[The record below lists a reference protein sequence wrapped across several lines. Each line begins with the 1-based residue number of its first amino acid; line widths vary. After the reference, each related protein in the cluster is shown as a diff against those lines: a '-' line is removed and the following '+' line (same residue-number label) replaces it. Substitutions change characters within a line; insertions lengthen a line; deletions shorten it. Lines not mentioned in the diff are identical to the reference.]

1 MKLSKRDYIIVG
13 LVSVLVLAGFIP
25 LSFYKLTPGPSE
37 TITKNL
43 NTLSVYAKKAN
54 AYSYIGSYFQKE
66 SELISVP
73 DISEN
78 KANAVYTLA
87 ETSAKKSALDLAQK
101 SYTEKHIGYMVI
113 GIKPDSKF
121 KQILQEGDIITA
133 INGESVVGKSL
144 DEIGKTK
151 PFKNKTVTFEFHRD
165 NKIGKTK
172 PFKNKTVTF
181 EFHRDNKIFKKSIK
195 VADETGSLMLSDYI
209 NYESG
214 DIKLDDDTTLKQINI
229 NGSSVGLTYATY
241 YYLKLNNYEL
251 KEPVAMTGT
260 IDDSG
265 NVGPIEGIRE
275 KIIGAHKAHAK
286 YVFVP
291 ERNYADAMATK
302 KEFGYK
308 LDIYPVK
315 SLADTVNYL
324 NDLELIMKG

>member
-1 MKLSKRDYIIVG
+1 MKLSKRDYVIVG

-25 LSFYKLTPGPSE
+25 LSFYKLTPGPSQ

-43 NTLSVYAKKAN
+43 NTLSVYAKKTN
-54 AYSYIGSYFQKE
+54 VYSYIGSRFQKE

-87 ETSAKKSALDLAQK
+87 ETSAKKSALDLSEK
-101 SYTEKHIGYMVI
+101 SYTEKHIGYVVI

-121 KQILQEGDIITA
+121 NQILQEGDIITA
-133 INGESVVGKSL
+133 INGESIVNKSL
-144 DEIGKTK
+144 D
-151 PFKNKTVTFEFHRD
+151 
-165 NKIGKTK
+165 KIGKTK

-195 VADETGSLMLSDYI
+195 VADETGSLMLSDYMD
-209 NYESG
+209 YKSG

-241 YYLKLNNYEL
+241 YYLRLNNYEL

-315 SLADTVNYL
+315 SLVDTVNYL

>member
-1 MKLSKRDYIIVG
+1 MKLSKRDYVIVG

-25 LSFYKLTPGPSE
+25 LSFYKLSPGPSE

-43 NTLSVYAKKAN
+43 NTLSVYARKTN
-54 AYSYIGSYFQKE
+54 VYSYIGSYFQKE
-66 SELISVP
+66 SELMAVP
-73 DISEN
+73 GISEN

-87 ETSAKKSALDLAQK
+87 ETSAKKSALDLSQK
-101 SYTEKHIGYMVI
+101 SYTENHIGYMVV

-133 INGESVVGKSL
+133 INDESVVGKSL

-151 PFKNKTVTFEFHRD
+151 L
-165 NKIGKTK
+165 
-172 PFKNKTVTF
+172 FKNKTVTF

-195 VADETGSLMLSDYI
+195 VADETGSLMLSDYVD
-209 NYESG
+209 YKSG
-214 DIKLDDDTTLKQINI
+214 DIKLDDDATLKQINI

-241 YYLKLNNYEL
+241 YYLRLNNYEL

-275 KIIGAHKAHAK
+275 KIIGAQKAHAK

>member
-43 NTLSVYAKKAN
+43 NTLSVYARKTN
-54 AYSYIGSYFQKE
+54 VYSYIGSYFQKE
-66 SELISVP
+66 SELMAVP

-78 KANAVYTLA
+78 KANAGYTLA

-165 NKIGKTK
+165 N
-172 PFKNKTVTF
+172 N
-181 EFHRDNKIFKKSIK
+181 IFKKSIK
-195 VADETGSLMLSDYI
+195 VTDETGSLMLSDYI

-214 DIKLDDDTTLKQINI
+214 DIKLDDDATLKQINI

-241 YYLKLNNYEL
+241 YYLRLNNYEL

-275 KIIGAHKAHAK
+275 KIIGANKAHAK

>member
-1 MKLSKRDYIIVG
+1 MKLSKRDYVIVG

-54 AYSYIGSYFQKE
+54 VYSYIGSRFQKE

-87 ETSAKKSALDLAQK
+87 ETSAKKSALDLSEK
-101 SYTEKHIGYMVI
+101 SYTEKHIGYVVV

-121 KQILQEGDIITA
+121 NQILKEGDIITA
-133 INGESVVGKSL
+133 INGESVINKSL
-144 DEIGKTK
+144 DEISKTK
-151 PFKNKTVTFEFHRD
+151 PFKDKTVTFEFHRD
-165 NKIGKTK
+165 NKLL
-172 PFKNKTVTF
+172 
-181 EFHRDNKIFKKSIK
+181 KKSIK
-195 VADETGSLMLSDYI
+195 VTDETGSLMLSEYI

-241 YYLKLNNYEL
+241 YYLRLNNYEL

>member
-25 LSFYKLTPGPSE
+25 LSFYKLSPGPSE

-43 NTLSVYAKKAN
+43 NTLSVYARKTN
-54 AYSYIGSYFQKE
+54 VYSYIGSYFQKE
-66 SELISVP
+66 SELMAVP
-73 DISEN
+73 GISEN

-87 ETSAKKSALDLAQK
+87 ETSAKKSALDLSQK
-101 SYTEKHIGYMVI
+101 SYTENHIGYMVV

-133 INGESVVGKSL
+133 INDESVVGKSL
-144 DEIGKTK
+144 DE
-151 PFKNKTVTFEFHRD
+151 
-165 NKIGKTK
+165 IGKTK

-195 VADETGSLMLSDYI
+195 VADETGSLMLSDYVD
-209 NYESG
+209 YKSG
-214 DIKLDDDTTLKQINI
+214 DIKLDDDATLKQINI

-241 YYLKLNNYEL
+241 YYLRLNNYEL

-275 KIIGAHKAHAK
+275 KIIGAQKAHAK

>member
-25 LSFYKLTPGPSE
+25 LSFYKLTPGPSQ

-54 AYSYIGSYFQKE
+54 VYSYIGSRFQKE

-87 ETSAKKSALDLAQK
+87 ETSAKKSALDLSEK
-101 SYTEKHIGYMVI
+101 SYTEKHIGYVVI

-133 INGESVVGKSL
+133 INSESVVNKSL

-151 PFKNKTVTFEFHRD
+151 PFKDKTVTFEFHRD
-165 NKIGKTK
+165 NKL
-172 PFKNKTVTF
+172 
-181 EFHRDNKIFKKSIK
+181 FKKSIK
-195 VADETGSLMLSDYI
+195 VTDETGSLMLSEYVS
-209 NYESG
+209 YETG
-214 DIKLDDDTTLKQINI
+214 DIKLDDDETLKQINI

-251 KEPVAMTGT
+251 KGLVAMTGT
-260 IDDSG
+260 IDSSG
-265 NVGPIEGIRE
+265 KVGPIEGIRE

-291 ERNYADAMATK
+291 EGNYAEAMTTK

-324 NDLELIMKG
+324 NDLELLKG

>member
-54 AYSYIGSYFQKE
+54 VYSYIGSYFQKE

-87 ETSAKKSALDLAQK
+87 ETSAKKSALDLSQK
-101 SYTEKHIGYMVI
+101 SYTETHIGYIVV
-113 GIKPDSKF
+113 GIKSDSKF

-133 INGESVVGKSL
+133 INDESVVGKSL

-165 NKIGKTK
+165 NKI
-172 PFKNKTVTF
+172 
-181 EFHRDNKIFKKSIK
+181 FKKSIK
-195 VADETGSLMLSDYI
+195 VADEIGSLMLSDYI

>member
-25 LSFYKLTPGPSE
+25 LSFYKLTPGPSQ

-54 AYSYIGSYFQKE
+54 VYSYIGSRFQKE

-78 KANAVYTLA
+78 QANAVYTLA
-87 ETSAKKSALDLAQK
+87 ETSAKKSALDLSEK
-101 SYTEKHIGYMVI
+101 SYTEKHIGYVVI

-121 KQILQEGDIITA
+121 NQILQEGDIITA
-133 INGESVVGKSL
+133 INGESVINKSL
-144 DEIGKTK
+144 DKISKTK
-151 PFKNKTVTFEFHRD
+151 PFKDKTVTFEFHRD
-165 NKIGKTK
+165 NKL
-172 PFKNKTVTF
+172 
-181 EFHRDNKIFKKSIK
+181 FKKSIN
-195 VADETGSLMLSDYI
+195 VTDETGSLMLSEYV
-209 NYESG
+209 NYETG
-214 DIKLDDDTTLKQINI
+214 DIKLDNDDTLKQINI

-251 KEPVAMTGT
+251 KDLVAMTGT
-260 IDDSG
+260 IDNSG

-275 KIIGAHKAHAK
+275 KIIGAHKANAK

-291 ERNYADAMATK
+291 EGNYAEAMATK

-324 NDLELIMKG
+324 NDLELLKG

>member
-1 MKLSKRDYIIVG
+1 MKLTKRDYIIVG
-13 LVSVLVLAGFIP
+13 LVSALVLAGFIP

-43 NTLSVYAKKAN
+43 NTLSVYAKKVN
-54 AYSYIGSYFQKE
+54 VYSYIGSYFQKE
-66 SELISVP
+66 SELMAVP

-78 KANAVYTLA
+78 KANAGYTLA
-87 ETSAKKSALDLAQK
+87 ETSAKKSALDLSQK
-101 SYTEKHIGYMVI
+101 SYTENHIGYMVV

-133 INGESVVGKSL
+133 INGESIVNKSL
-144 DEIGKTK
+144 DE
-151 PFKNKTVTFEFHRD
+151 
-165 NKIGKTK
+165 IGKTK

-195 VADETGSLMLSDYI
+195 VADETGSLMLSDYVD
-209 NYESG
+209 YKSG

-251 KEPVAMTGT
+251 KERVAMTGT
-260 IDDSG
+260 IDSDG
-265 NVGPIEGIRE
+265 NIGPIEGIRE
-275 KIIGAHKAHAK
+275 KIIGANKAHAK

-324 NDLELIMKG
+324 NDLELMKG

>member
-54 AYSYIGSYFQKE
+54 VYSYIGSRFQKE
-66 SELISVP
+66 SELMAVP

-87 ETSAKKSALDLAQK
+87 ETSAKKSALDLSQK
-101 SYTEKHIGYMVI
+101 SYTENRIGYIVV
-113 GIKPDSKF
+113 GIKSDSKF

-133 INGESVVGKSL
+133 INGESVVNKSL

-151 PFKNKTVTFEFHRD
+151 PFKD
-165 NKIGKTK
+165 
-172 PFKNKTVTF
+172 KTVTF

-195 VADETGSLMLSDYI
+195 VADETGSLMLSDYVD
-209 NYESG
+209 YKSG

-251 KEPVAMTGT
+251 KEPTAMTGT

-275 KIIGAHKAHAK
+275 KIIGAHKAHVK

-291 ERNYADAMATK
+291 EQNYTDAMATK

-324 NDLELIMKG
+324 NDLELVK

>member
-43 NTLSVYAKKAN
+43 NTLSVYAKKTN
-54 AYSYIGSYFQKE
+54 VYSYIGSRFQKE

-73 DISEN
+73 DISES

-87 ETSAKKSALDLAQK
+87 ETSAKKSALDLSQK
-101 SYTEKHIGYMVI
+101 SYTENHIGYMVV

-133 INGESVVGKSL
+133 INGEPVVNKSL
-144 DEIGKTK
+144 DEISKTK

-165 NKIGKTK
+165 NKL
-172 PFKNKTVTF
+172 
-181 EFHRDNKIFKKSIK
+181 FKKSIK
-195 VADETGSLMLSDYI
+195 VTDETGSLMLSDYVD
-209 NYESG
+209 YKSG
-214 DIKLDDDTTLKQINI
+214 DIKLDDDATLKQINI

-291 ERNYADAMATK
+291 ERNYAEAMATK

>member
-1 MKLSKRDYIIVG
+1 MKLSKRDYVIVG

-43 NTLSVYAKKAN
+43 NTLSVYAKKTN
-54 AYSYIGSYFQKE
+54 VYSYIGSYFQKE
-66 SELISVP
+66 SELMSVP

-87 ETSAKKSALDLAQK
+87 ETSAKKSALDLSEK
-101 SYTEKHIGYMVI
+101 SYTENHIGYMVV
-113 GIKPDSKF
+113 GIKLDSKF

-133 INGESVVGKSL
+133 INGESIVNKSL
-144 DEIGKTK
+144 DE
-151 PFKNKTVTFEFHRD
+151 
-165 NKIGKTK
+165 IGKTK

-195 VADETGSLMLSDYI
+195 VADETGSLMLSDYVD
-209 NYESG
+209 YKSG

-251 KEPVAMTGT
+251 KELVAMTGT
-260 IDDSG
+260 IDSDG
-265 NVGPIEGIRE
+265 NIGPIEGIRE

-291 ERNYADAMATK
+291 EGNYAEAMTTK

-324 NDLELIMKG
+324 NDLELLKG

>member
-1 MKLSKRDYIIVG
+1 MKLTKRDYIIVG
-13 LVSVLVLAGFIP
+13 LVSVFVLAGFIP

-43 NTLSVYAKKAN
+43 NTLSVYAHKAN
-54 AYSYIGSYFQKE
+54 VYSYIGSYFQKE
-66 SELISVP
+66 SELMAVP

-87 ETSAKKSALDLAQK
+87 ETSAKKSALDLSQK

-121 KQILQEGDIITA
+121 KQILREGDIITA
-133 INGESVVGKSL
+133 INGESVVNKSL

-151 PFKNKTVTFEFHRD
+151 PFKDKTVTFDFIRNH
-165 NKIGKTK
+165 K
-172 PFKNKTVTF
+172 PMRQT
-181 EFHRDNKIFKKSIK
+181 IK

-214 DIKLDDDTTLKQINI
+214 DIKLDDDDTLNKINI
-229 NGSSVGLTYATY
+229 NGSSVGLAYATY
-241 YYLKLNNYEL
+241 YYLNLNNYEL

-260 IDDSG
+260 IDSDG

-275 KIIGAHKAHAK
+275 KIIGANKAHAK

-291 ERNYADAMATK
+291 EQNYADAMVTK
-302 KEFGYK
+302 NEFGYK

-315 SLADTVNYL
+315 SLADTANYL

>member
-1 MKLSKRDYIIVG
+1 MKLSKRDYVIVG

-54 AYSYIGSYFQKE
+54 VYSYIGSRFQKE

-87 ETSAKKSALDLAQK
+87 ETSAKKSALDLSQK
-101 SYTEKHIGYMVI
+101 SYTEKHIGYMVV

-133 INGESVVGKSL
+133 INDESVVGKSL
-144 DEIGKTK
+144 DE
-151 PFKNKTVTFEFHRD
+151 
-165 NKIGKTK
+165 IGKTK

-195 VADETGSLMLSDYI
+195 VADETSSLMLSDYI

-214 DIKLDDDTTLKQINI
+214 DIKLDDDATLKQINI

-241 YYLKLNNYEL
+241 YYLRLNNYEL

-275 KIIGAHKAHAK
+275 KIIGAQKAHAK

-291 ERNYADAMATK
+291 EGNYAEAMATK

-324 NDLELIMKG
+324 NDLELLKG

>member
-43 NTLSVYAKKAN
+43 NTLSVYARKTN
-54 AYSYIGSYFQKE
+54 VYSYIGSYFQRE

-87 ETSAKKSALDLAQK
+87 ETSAKKSALDLSEK
-101 SYTEKHIGYMVI
+101 SYTEKHIGYAVV

-121 KQILQEGDIITA
+121 NQILKEGDIITA
-133 INGESVVGKSL
+133 INGASVINKSL
-144 DEIGKTK
+144 DEISKTT
-151 PFKNKTVTFEFHRD
+151 PFKD
-165 NKIGKTK
+165 
-172 PFKNKTVTF
+172 KTVTF

>member
-43 NTLSVYAKKAN
+43 NTLSVYAKKTN
-54 AYSYIGSYFQKE
+54 VYSYIGSYFQKE
-66 SELISVP
+66 SELMAVP
-73 DISEN
+73 DISES
-78 KANAVYTLA
+78 KANAGYTLA
-87 ETSAKKSALDLAQK
+87 ETSAKKSALDLSQN
-101 SYTEKHIGYMVI
+101 SYTENHIGYIVV

-133 INGESVVGKSL
+133 INGESVINKSL
-144 DEIGKTK
+144 DEISKTK

-165 NKIGKTK
+165 T
-172 PFKNKTVTF
+172 
-181 EFHRDNKIFKKSIK
+181 KIFKKSIK
-195 VADETGSLMLSDYI
+195 ATDETGSLMLSDYVD
-209 NYESG
+209 YKSG
-214 DIKLDDDTTLKQINI
+214 DIKLDDDTTFKQINI

-251 KEPVAMTGT
+251 KEPTAMTGT
-260 IDDSG
+260 IDSDG

-275 KIIGAHKAHAK
+275 KIIGAYKAHAK

-291 ERNYADAMATK
+291 EGNYADAMATK

>member
-1 MKLSKRDYIIVG
+1 MKLSKRDYVIVG

-43 NTLSVYAKKAN
+43 NTLSVYARKTN
-54 AYSYIGSYFQKE
+54 VYSYIGSYFQKE

-133 INGESVVGKSL
+133 INGESVVNKSL

-165 NKIGKTK
+165 N
-172 PFKNKTVTF
+172 N
-181 EFHRDNKIFKKSIK
+181 IFKKSIK
-195 VADETGSLMLSDYI
+195 VTDETSSLMLSDYI

-241 YYLKLNNYEL
+241 YYLRLNNYEL

-260 IDDSG
+260 IDSDR

-275 KIIGAHKAHAK
+275 KIIGARKAHAK

-324 NDLELIMKG
+324 NDLELLKG

>member
-1 MKLSKRDYIIVG
+1 MKLSKRDYVIVG

-43 NTLSVYAKKAN
+43 NTLSVYANKAN
-54 AYSYIGSYFQKE
+54 VYEYIGSRFQKE

-165 NKIGKTK
+165 NKI
-172 PFKNKTVTF
+172 
-181 EFHRDNKIFKKSIK
+181 FKKSIK

-260 IDDSG
+260 IDNGG

>member
-1 MKLSKRDYIIVG
+1 MKLSKRDYVIVG

-43 NTLSVYAKKAN
+43 NTLSVYARKTN
-54 AYSYIGSYFQKE
+54 VYSYIGSYFQKE
-66 SELISVP
+66 SELMAVP

-78 KANAVYTLA
+78 KANASYTLA

-151 PFKNKTVTFEFHRD
+151 PFKNKTVTFDFIRNH
-165 NKIGKTK
+165 K
-172 PFKNKTVTF
+172 PM
-181 EFHRDNKIFKKSIK
+181 RKSIK
-195 VADETGSLMLSDYI
+195 VADETGSLILSDYVD
-209 NYESG
+209 YKSG
-214 DIKLDDDTTLKQINI
+214 DIKLDDDTTLDKINI

-241 YYLKLNNYEL
+241 YYLRLNNYEL

-324 NDLELIMKG
+324 NDLELLKG

>member
-25 LSFYKLTPGPSE
+25 LSFYKLTPGPSQ

-54 AYSYIGSYFQKE
+54 VYSYIGSYFQKE
-66 SELISVP
+66 SELMAVP

-78 KANAVYTLA
+78 KANAVYTLV

-133 INGESVVGKSL
+133 INDESVVGKSL

-165 NKIGKTK
+165 NKI
-172 PFKNKTVTF
+172 
-181 EFHRDNKIFKKSIK
+181 FKKSIR
-195 VADETGSLMLSDYI
+195 ATDETGSLMLSDYVD
-209 NYESG
+209 YKSG

-260 IDDSG
+260 IDSDG

-275 KIIGAHKAHAK
+275 KIIGANKAQAK

-291 ERNYADAMATK
+291 EGNYADAMATK

-324 NDLELIMKG
+324 NDLELMKGTS

>member
-1 MKLSKRDYIIVG
+1 MKLTKRDYIIVG
-13 LVSVLVLAGFIP
+13 LVSVLVLAEFIP

-43 NTLSVYAKKAN
+43 NTLSVYANKAN
-54 AYSYIGSYFQKE
+54 VYSYISSYFQKE
-66 SELISVP
+66 SELMAVP

-87 ETSAKKSALDLAQK
+87 ETSAKKSALDLSQK

-121 KQILQEGDIITA
+121 NKILKASDIITA
-133 INGESVVGKSL
+133 INGESVVNKSL

-151 PFKNKTVTFEFHRD
+151 PFKDKTVTFDFIRNHKPMR
-165 NKIGKTK
+165 KT
-172 PFKNKTVTF
+172 
-181 EFHRDNKIFKKSIK
+181 IK

-214 DIKLDDDTTLKQINI
+214 NIKLDDDDTLNKINI

-251 KEPVAMTGT
+251 KEPVAMTGI
-260 IDDSG
+260 IDG
-265 NVGPIEGIRE
+265 NGKVGPIEGIRE
-275 KIIGAHKAHAK
+275 KIIGANKAHAK

-291 ERNYADAMATK
+291 EDNYADAMATK

>member
-37 TITKNL
+37 TITTNL
-43 NTLSVYAKKAN
+43 NTLSVYAKKTN
-54 AYSYIGSYFQKE
+54 VYSYIGSRFQKE
-66 SELISVP
+66 SELMAVP

-78 KANAVYTLA
+78 KANAGYTLA
-87 ETSAKKSALDLAQK
+87 ETSAKKSALDLSQK
-101 SYTEKHIGYMVI
+101 SYTETHIGYMVV
-113 GIKPDSKF
+113 GIKSDSKF

-133 INGESVVGKSL
+133 INGESVVNKSL

-165 NKIGKTK
+165 N
-172 PFKNKTVTF
+172 N
-181 EFHRDNKIFKKSIK
+181 IFKKSIK
-195 VADETGSLMLSDYI
+195 VADETGSLMLSDYVD
-209 NYESG
+209 YKSG

-291 ERNYADAMATK
+291 ERNYADAMVTK

>member
-1 MKLSKRDYIIVG
+1 MKLSKRDYVIVG

-43 NTLSVYAKKAN
+43 NTLSVYARKTN
-54 AYSYIGSYFQKE
+54 VYSYIGSYFQKE
-66 SELISVP
+66 SELMAVP

-78 KANAVYTLA
+78 KANASYTLA

-165 NKIGKTK
+165 N
-172 PFKNKTVTF
+172 N
-181 EFHRDNKIFKKSIK
+181 IFKKSIK
-195 VADETGSLMLSDYI
+195 VADETGSLMLSDYVD
-209 NYESG
+209 YKSG
-214 DIKLDDDTTLKQINI
+214 DIKLDDDATLKQINI

-251 KEPVAMTGT
+251 KDLVAMTGT

-275 KIIGAHKAHAK
+275 KIIGAQKAHAK

>member
-1 MKLSKRDYIIVG
+1 MKLSKRDYVIVG

-25 LSFYKLTPGPSE
+25 LSFYKLTPGPSQ

-43 NTLSVYAKKAN
+43 NTLSVYAKKTN
-54 AYSYIGSYFQKE
+54 VYSYIGSRFQKE

-73 DISEN
+73 DISES

-87 ETSAKKSALDLAQK
+87 ETSAKKSALDLSEK
-101 SYTEKHIGYMVI
+101 SYTEKHIGYVVV

-121 KQILQEGDIITA
+121 NQILKEGDIITA
-133 INGESVVGKSL
+133 INGESVINKSL
-144 DEIGKTK
+144 DEISKTK
-151 PFKNKTVTFEFHRD
+151 PFKDKTVTFEFHRD
-165 NKIGKTK
+165 N
-172 PFKNKTVTF
+172 N
-181 EFHRDNKIFKKSIK
+181 IFKKSIK
-195 VADETGSLMLSDYI
+195 VTDETGSLMLSDYI

-214 DIKLDDDTTLKQINI
+214 DIKLDDDETLNKINI

-251 KEPVAMTGT
+251 REPVAMTGT
-260 IDDSG
+260 IDNDG

-275 KIIGAHKAHAK
+275 KIIGAQKAHAK

-302 KEFGYK
+302 KKFGYK

>member
-43 NTLSVYAKKAN
+43 NTLSVYARKTN
-54 AYSYIGSYFQKE
+54 VYSYIGSYFQRE

-87 ETSAKKSALDLAQK
+87 ETSAKKSALDLSEK
-101 SYTEKHIGYMVI
+101 SYTEKHIGYVVV

-121 KQILQEGDIITA
+121 NQILKEGDIITA
-133 INGESVVGKSL
+133 INGASVINKSL
-144 DEIGKTK
+144 DEISKTT
-151 PFKNKTVTFEFHRD
+151 PFKDKTVTFEFY
-165 NKIGKTK
+165 
-172 PFKNKTVTF
+172 
-181 EFHRDNKIFKKSIK
+181 RDNKIFKKSIK

>member
-54 AYSYIGSYFQKE
+54 VYSYIGSYFQKE
-66 SELISVP
+66 SELMAVP

-78 KANAVYTLA
+78 KANASYTLA
-87 ETSAKKSALDLAQK
+87 ETSAKKSALGLAQK
-101 SYTEKHIGYMVI
+101 SYTEKHIGYIVI

-121 KQILQEGDIITA
+121 KQILREGDIITA

-165 NKIGKTK
+165 NKI
-172 PFKNKTVTF
+172 
-181 EFHRDNKIFKKSIK
+181 FKKSIK
-195 VADETGSLMLSDYI
+195 VADETGSLMLSDYVD
-209 NYESG
+209 YKSG
-214 DIKLDDDTTLKQINI
+214 DIKLDDDATLKQINI

-251 KEPVAMTGT
+251 KDLVAMTGT

>member
-25 LSFYKLTPGPSE
+25 LSFYKLSPGPSE

-43 NTLSVYAKKAN
+43 NTLSVYARKAN
-54 AYSYIGSYFQKE
+54 VYSYIGSYFQKE

-87 ETSAKKSALDLAQK
+87 ETSAKKSALDLSQK
-101 SYTEKHIGYMVI
+101 SYTETHIGYIVV
-113 GIKPDSKF
+113 GIKSDSKF

-133 INGESVVGKSL
+133 INDESVVGKSL
-144 DEIGKTK
+144 DE
-151 PFKNKTVTFEFHRD
+151 
-165 NKIGKTK
+165 IGKTK

-195 VADETGSLMLSDYI
+195 VADETGSLMLSDYVD
-209 NYESG
+209 YKSG
-214 DIKLDDDTTLKQINI
+214 DIKLDDDATLKQINI

-324 NDLELIMKG
+324 NDLELVMKG

>member
-54 AYSYIGSYFQKE
+54 VYSYIGSYFQNE
-66 SELISVP
+66 SELMAVP

-87 ETSAKKSALDLAQK
+87 ETSAKKSALDLSQK
-101 SYTEKHIGYMVI
+101 SYTENHIGYMVV

-121 KQILQEGDIITA
+121 KLILQEGDIITA
-133 INGESVVGKSL
+133 INGESIVNKSL
-144 DEIGKTK
+144 DE
-151 PFKNKTVTFEFHRD
+151 
-165 NKIGKTK
+165 IGKTK

-195 VADETGSLMLSDYI
+195 VADETGSLMLSDYVD
-209 NYESG
+209 YKSG

-260 IDDSG
+260 IDSDG

-275 KIIGAHKAHAK
+275 KIIGANKAHAK

>member
-1 MKLSKRDYIIVG
+1 MKLSKRDYVIVG

-43 NTLSVYAKKAN
+43 NTLSVYASKTN
-54 AYSYIGSYFQKE
+54 VYEYIGSYFQKE

-87 ETSAKKSALDLAQK
+87 ETSAKKSALDLSQK
-101 SYTEKHIGYMVI
+101 SYTETHIGYMVV
-113 GIKPDSKF
+113 GIKSDSKF

-133 INGESVVGKSL
+133 INGESVVNKSL

-151 PFKNKTVTFEFHRD
+151 PFKNQ
-165 NKIGKTK
+165 
-172 PFKNKTVTF
+172 TVTF
-181 EFHRDNKIFKKSIK
+181 EFHRDNKIFKKSIR
-195 VADETGSLMLSDYI
+195 VVDETGSLMLSDYMD
-209 NYESG
+209 YKSG
-214 DIKLDDDTTLKQINI
+214 DIKLDDDETLKQINI

-324 NDLELIMKG
+324 NDLELITKG

>member
-1 MKLSKRDYIIVG
+1 MKLSKRDYVIVG

-25 LSFYKLTPGPSE
+25 LSFYKLSPGPSE

-43 NTLSVYAKKAN
+43 NTLSVYARKTN
-54 AYSYIGSYFQKE
+54 VYSYIGSYFQKE
-66 SELISVP
+66 SELMAVP
-73 DISEN
+73 GISEN

-87 ETSAKKSALDLAQK
+87 ETSAKKSALDLSQK
-101 SYTEKHIGYMVI
+101 SYTENHIGYMVV

-133 INGESVVGKSL
+133 INDESVVGKSL
-144 DEIGKTK
+144 DE
-151 PFKNKTVTFEFHRD
+151 
-165 NKIGKTK
+165 IGKTK

-195 VADETGSLMLSDYI
+195 VADETGSLMLSDYVD
-209 NYESG
+209 YKSG
-214 DIKLDDDTTLKQINI
+214 DIKLDDDATLKQINI

-241 YYLKLNNYEL
+241 YYLRLNNYEL

-275 KIIGAHKAHAK
+275 KIIGAQKAHAK

>member
-43 NTLSVYAKKAN
+43 NTLSVYAKKTN
-54 AYSYIGSYFQKE
+54 VYSYIGSRFQKE
-66 SELISVP
+66 SELMAVP

-78 KANAVYTLA
+78 KANAGYTLA
-87 ETSAKKSALDLAQK
+87 ETSAKKSALDLSQK
-101 SYTEKHIGYMVI
+101 SYTENHIGYIVV
-113 GIKPDSKF
+113 GIKSDSKF

-133 INGESVVGKSL
+133 INDESVVGKSL

-165 NKIGKTK
+165 NKIL
-172 PFKNKTVTF
+172 
-181 EFHRDNKIFKKSIK
+181 KKSIR
-195 VADETGSLMLSDYI
+195 VVDETGSLMLSDYVD
-209 NYESG
+209 YKSG

-260 IDDSG
+260 IDSDG

-275 KIIGAHKAHAK
+275 KIIGASKAHAK

-291 ERNYADAMATK
+291 AENYADAMTTK

>member
-1 MKLSKRDYIIVG
+1 MKLSKRDYVIVG

-54 AYSYIGSYFQKE
+54 VYSYIGSRFQKE

-87 ETSAKKSALDLAQK
+87 ETSAKKSALDLSQK
-101 SYTEKHIGYMVI
+101 SYTEKHIGYMVV

-133 INGESVVGKSL
+133 INDESVVGKSL
-144 DEIGKTK
+144 DE
-151 PFKNKTVTFEFHRD
+151 
-165 NKIGKTK
+165 IGKTK

-214 DIKLDDDTTLKQINI
+214 DIKLDDDATLKQINI

-241 YYLKLNNYEL
+241 YYLRLNNYEL

-275 KIIGAHKAHAK
+275 KIIGAQKAHAK

-291 ERNYADAMATK
+291 ERNYAEAIATK

>member
-1 MKLSKRDYIIVG
+1 MKLSKRDYVIVG

-43 NTLSVYAKKAN
+43 NTLSVYARKTN
-54 AYSYIGSYFQKE
+54 VYSYIGSYFQRE

-87 ETSAKKSALDLAQK
+87 ETSAKKSALDLSEK
-101 SYTEKHIGYMVI
+101 SYTEKHIGYIVV

-165 NKIGKTK
+165 NKI
-172 PFKNKTVTF
+172 
-181 EFHRDNKIFKKSIK
+181 FKKSIK

-214 DIKLDDDTTLKQINI
+214 DIKLDDDATLKQINI

-241 YYLKLNNYEL
+241 YYLRLNNYEL

-275 KIIGAHKAHAK
+275 KIIGAQKAHAK
-286 YVFVP
+286 YVFVS
-291 ERNYADAMATK
+291 ERNYAEAIATK

>member
-1 MKLSKRDYIIVG
+1 MKLSKRDYVIVG

-54 AYSYIGSYFQKE
+54 VYSYIGSRFQKE

-87 ETSAKKSALDLAQK
+87 ETSAKKSALDLSEK
-101 SYTEKHIGYMVI
+101 SYTEKHIGYVVV

-121 KQILQEGDIITA
+121 NQILKEGDIITA
-133 INGESVVGKSL
+133 INGASVINKSL
-144 DEIGKTK
+144 DEISKTT
-151 PFKNKTVTFEFHRD
+151 PFKD
-165 NKIGKTK
+165 
-172 PFKNKTVTF
+172 KTVTF

>member
-43 NTLSVYAKKAN
+43 NTLSVYAKKTN
-54 AYSYIGSYFQKE
+54 VYSYIGSRFQKE
-66 SELISVP
+66 SELMAVP

-78 KANAVYTLA
+78 KANAGYTLA
-87 ETSAKKSALDLAQK
+87 ETSAKKSALDLSQK
-101 SYTEKHIGYMVI
+101 SYTENHIGYIVV
-113 GIKPDSKF
+113 GIKSDSKF

-133 INGESVVGKSL
+133 INDESVVGKSL

-151 PFKNKTVTFEFHRD
+151 LFKNKTVTFEFHRD
-165 NKIGKTK
+165 NKIL
-172 PFKNKTVTF
+172 
-181 EFHRDNKIFKKSIK
+181 KKSIR
-195 VADETGSLMLSDYI
+195 VVDETGSLMLSDYVD
-209 NYESG
+209 YKSG

>member
-1 MKLSKRDYIIVG
+1 MKLSKRDYVIVG

-43 NTLSVYAKKAN
+43 NTLSVYARKTN
-54 AYSYIGSYFQKE
+54 VYSYIGSYFQKE

-73 DISEN
+73 DISES
-78 KANAVYTLA
+78 KANAGYTLA

-133 INGESVVGKSL
+133 INNESVVDKSL
-144 DEIGKTK
+144 DE
-151 PFKNKTVTFEFHRD
+151 
-165 NKIGKTK
+165 IGKTK

-214 DIKLDDDTTLKQINI
+214 DIKLDDDATLKQINI

-251 KEPVAMTGT
+251 KDLVAMTGT

-275 KIIGAHKAHAK
+275 KIIGARKAHAK

-291 ERNYADAMATK
+291 EQNYAEAIATK

>member
-1 MKLSKRDYIIVG
+1 MKLSKRDYVIVG

-43 NTLSVYAKKAN
+43 NTLSVYANKAN
-54 AYSYIGSYFQKE
+54 VYEYIGSRFQKE

-121 KQILQEGDIITA
+121 KQILREGDIITA

-144 DEIGKTK
+144 DE
-151 PFKNKTVTFEFHRD
+151 
-165 NKIGKTK
+165 IGKTK

-260 IDDSG
+260 IGDSG

>member
-25 LSFYKLTPGPSE
+25 LSFYKLTPGPSQ

-54 AYSYIGSYFQKE
+54 VYSYIGSRFQKE

-87 ETSAKKSALDLAQK
+87 ETSAKKSALDLSEK
-101 SYTEKHIGYMVI
+101 SYTEKHIGYVVI

-121 KQILQEGDIITA
+121 NQILQEGDIITA
-133 INGESVVGKSL
+133 INGESVINKSL
-144 DEIGKTK
+144 DEISKTK
-151 PFKNKTVTFEFHRD
+151 PFKDKTVTFEFHRD
-165 NKIGKTK
+165 NKL
-172 PFKNKTVTF
+172 
-181 EFHRDNKIFKKSIK
+181 FKKSIK
-195 VADETGSLMLSDYI
+195 VTDETGSLMLSEYV
-209 NYESG
+209 NYETG
-214 DIKLDDDTTLKQINI
+214 DIKLDDDATLKQINI

-251 KEPVAMTGT
+251 KDLVAMTGT

-291 ERNYADAMATK
+291 EGNYAEAMATK

-324 NDLELIMKG
+324 NDLELITKG